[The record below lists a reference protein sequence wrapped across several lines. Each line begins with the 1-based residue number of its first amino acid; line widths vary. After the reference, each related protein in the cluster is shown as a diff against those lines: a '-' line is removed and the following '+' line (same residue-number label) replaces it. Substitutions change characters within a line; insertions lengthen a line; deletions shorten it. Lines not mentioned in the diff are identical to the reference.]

1 MRAISPA
8 IASIFLIG
16 VAVTGAITAGNAM
29 FRQNEISMKT
39 ARLDILDSALMSI
52 GTSKTYFAVT
62 VKNTGTTT
70 FSSIDL
76 SFVDGEGI
84 FHTISSTIPLPPGEQ
99 FGGYLVENVVVSSG
113 KRYAV
118 SIDGTT
124 SGGSTFHSAET
135 VVAR

>member
-1 MRAISPA
+1 MRAVSPA

-39 ARLDILDSALMSI
+39 AKLDILDSALVPL
-52 GTSKTYFAVT
+52 GTSKAYFAVT

-70 FSSIDL
+70 FSSINL
-76 SFVDGEGI
+76 SFVDEQGI
-84 FHTISSTIPLPPGEQ
+84 FHAISTTSLPPGEQ
-99 FGGYLVENVVVSSG
+99 FGGYLVEDVAVSSG
-113 KRYAV
+113 KRYVV

-124 SGGSTFHSAET
+124 SEGSTFHSAET
-135 VVAR
+135 VIAR